1 MARLIS
7 FPNVS
12 LRLIAAQVVSVA
24 VLTLLVAGSSA
35 KATVVRF
42 ATVMG
47 NVDVRLYDKATPLS
61 VQNFLGYVNRGDYNN
76 TMIHRS
82 VTDFVI
88 QGGGWKYNGTQQ
100 TEPQDFPL
108 ITAQAPVTNEPG
120 ISNLAGTLAYAKVGP
135 PSGQQPT
142 PQTINSATKEWFF
155 NLKDN
160 SSNLNNQ
167 NGGFTVF
174 GRVLGNGM
182 NVVNAIAALPKY
194 EFLGAWSDAP
204 MRNYSQ
210 AQWENYVPIDGDNV
224 VSLTVSVLNFKAGDY
239 DFNGTVNAADYTVW
253 RNSFGSTTDAAADGN
268 GNGVVDMADFVLWR
282 DTLGQSGGPSAGAGS
297 LVTGEVPEPTSLI
310 LAAVGGVLLSGFW
323 RRRKHVKSGSV
334 LRKIALA
341 FRRWIRKNS
350 AVCRAVLNSCEFS
363 YGRKPAAMELRR

>member
-7 FPNVS
+7 SQNISFK
-12 LRLIAAQVVSVA
+12 LTGTRVA
-24 VLTLLVAGSSA
+24 GVAMLTLLTACSSA

-42 ATVMG
+42 ATVLG

-82 VTDFVI
+82 ISDFVI
-88 QGGGWKYNGTQQ
+88 QGGGWKFDGTQK
-100 TEPQDFPL
+100 TEPQDYPL

-135 PSGQQPT
+135 PTGQQPT

-204 MRNYSQ
+204 MRNYSP
-210 AQWENYVPIDGDNV
+210 AQWENYVPVDGDNV

-253 RNSFGSTTDAAADGN
+253 RNAFGSTTDAAADGN

-282 DTLGQSGGPSAGAGS
+282 DTLGQSGGPTAGAGS
-297 LVTGEVPEPTSLI
+297 LVSGAVPVPEPTSVI
-310 LAAVGGVLLSGFW
+310 LAAAGSMLLVGCG
-323 RRRKHVKSGSV
+323 RRR
-334 LRKIALA
+334 
-341 FRRWIRKNS
+341 
-350 AVCRAVLNSCEFS
+350 
-363 YGRKPAAMELRR
+363 